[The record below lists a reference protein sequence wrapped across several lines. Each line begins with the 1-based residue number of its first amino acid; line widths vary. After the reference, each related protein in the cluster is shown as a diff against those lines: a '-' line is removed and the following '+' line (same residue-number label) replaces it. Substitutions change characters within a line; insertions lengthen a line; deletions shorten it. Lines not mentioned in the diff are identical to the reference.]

1 MTTYPT
7 AVPVIPGDALTAQ
20 HPEMA
25 GADVIDLA
33 AEQRWTRWKLEGRRL
48 DAVRAGRVRILFAA
62 AGVASIAWLLL
73 NL

>member
-1 MTTYPT
+1 M
-7 AVPVIPGDALTAQ
+7 V
-20 HPEMA
+20 

-62 AGVASIAWLLL
+62 AGVASTLWLLL
-73 NL
+73 NI